1 MSLRIAT
8 RGSGLALKQTQR
20 VAELISQI
28 SPEIELE
35 TLVVSTAGDRD
46 QKTSIQELGGQGVFV
61 TDVQSA
67 VLAGK
72 ADIAVHSAKDLPAE
86 TTPGLVLA
94 SVPERADPRDALVGC
109 IWNDLPKGASIATG
123 SIRRRSHLS
132 HLRPDLKFQE
142 LRGNIETRLLRVDDV
157 DAIVV
162 AKAALD
168 RLDLK
173 PEQMDTLSVSIL
185 LPQVGQ
191 GALAIECREEDF
203 EIIKML
209 KEIEDQKVRS
219 AVDAERSFLAEVG
232 SGCSLPV
239 AAHAVLKK
247 EEIFLK
253 ASIASKDGMTLLK
266 AEGSGADANK
276 LGVKIANKLLNEEG
290 GDRLLNENL

>member
-8 RGSGLALKQTQR
+8 RGSGLALRQTQR

-28 SPEIELE
+28 SPGIELE
-35 TLVVSTAGDRD
+35 TVVVSTLGDRD
-46 QKTSIQELGGQGVFV
+46 KKTSLQELGGQGVFV

-67 VLAGK
+67 VLSGK

-86 TTPGLVLA
+86 TSSGLTLA

-109 IWNDLPKGASIATG
+109 FWNDLPKGALIATG
-123 SIRRRSHLS
+123 SIRRRSHLA
-132 HLRPDLKFQE
+132 HVRPDLKFQD

-157 DAIVV
+157 DAVVV

-168 RLDLK
+168 RLDLN
-173 PEQMDTLSVSIL
+173 PEQIDTLPVSIL

-191 GALAIECREEDF
+191 GALAIECRDEDF
-203 EIIKML
+203 EIIQML
-209 KEIEDQKVRS
+209 KETEDRKVRS

-239 AAHAVLKK
+239 AAHAVVEK

-253 ASIASKDGMTLLK
+253 VSIASKDGTTLLK
-266 AEGSGADANK
+266 AEATGVDANQ
-276 LGVKIANKLLNEEG
+276 LGVNIANKLLNEEG

>member
-1 MSLRIAT
+1 MTLRIAT
-8 RGSGLALKQTQR
+8 RGSRLALRQTQR
-20 VAELISQI
+20 VVELLSEI

-35 TLVVSTAGDRD
+35 TLVVSTVGDLD
-46 QKTSIQELGGQGVFV
+46 KKTSIQQLGGQGVFV

-67 VLAGK
+67 VLSGE
-72 ADIAVHSAKDLPAE
+72 ADIAVHSAKDLPAQ
-86 TTPGLVLA
+86 TSPGLVLA

-109 IWNDLPKGASIATG
+109 FWNDLPKGALIATG
-123 SIRRRSHLS
+123 AIRRRSHLA

-142 LRGNIETRLLRVDDV
+142 LRGNIETRLSRTDDV
-157 DAIVV
+157 DAVVV

>member
-20 VAELISQI
+20 VAELISQKFPAI
-28 SPEIELE
+28 QLE
-35 TLVVSTAGDRD
+35 TVVVSTAGDRD
-46 QKTSIQELGGQGVFV
+46 TKTPIQEIGGQGVFV

-67 VLAGK
+67 VLSRE

-86 TTPGLVLA
+86 TNPGLVLA

-109 IWNDLPKGASIATG
+109 IWNDLPKGALIATG

-157 DAIVV
+157 DAILV

-168 RLDLK
+168 RLGLN
-173 PEQMDTLSVSIL
+173 PEQMDVLPVSIL

-191 GALAIECREEDF
+191 GALAIEWRNEDF
-203 EIIKML
+203 EIIQML

-219 AVDAERSFLAEVG
+219 LVDTERAFLAEIG

-239 AAHAVLKK
+239 AAHAVLEK
-247 EEIFLK
+247 EKILLK
-253 ASIASKDGMTLLK
+253 ASIASKDGTTLLK
-266 AEGSGADANK
+266 AEDIGVDGNQ
-276 LGVKIANKLLNEEG
+276 LGINMANKLLNEEG
-290 GDRLLNENL
+290 GERLLNENL

>member
-20 VAELISQI
+20 VAELISQK
-28 SPEIELE
+28 SPGIELE
-35 TLVVSTAGDRD
+35 TVVVSTAGDRD
-46 QKTSIQELGGQGVFV
+46 KKTSIQELGGQGVFV
-61 TDVQSA
+61 TDVQSV
-67 VLAGK
+67 VLSGE
-72 ADIAVHSAKDLPAE
+72 ADIAVHSAKDLPAK
-86 TTPGLVLA
+86 TNPGLVLA

-168 RLDLK
+168 RLDLN
-173 PEQMDTLSVSIL
+173 PEQMDALPISIL

-191 GALAIECREEDF
+191 GALAIECRDEDF
-203 EIIKML
+203 EVIQIL

-219 AVDAERSFLAEVG
+219 LIDAERSFLAEIG
-232 SGCSLPV
+232 SGCSSPV
-239 AAHAVLKK
+239 AAHAVLEK
-247 EEIFLK
+247 EKILLK
-253 ASIASKDGMTLLK
+253 ASIASQDGTTLLK
-266 AEGSGADANK
+266 AEASGVDANE
-276 LGVKIANKLLNEEG
+276 LGRVN
-290 GDRLLNENL
+290 

>member
-20 VAELISQI
+20 VAELISQKFPAI
-28 SPEIELE
+28 QLE
-35 TLVVSTAGDRD
+35 TVVVSTAGDRD
-46 QKTSIQELGGQGVFV
+46 TKTPIQEIGGQGVFV

-67 VLAGK
+67 VLSGE

-86 TTPGLVLA
+86 TNPGLVLA

-109 IWNDLPKGASIATG
+109 IWNDLPKGALIATG

-157 DAIVV
+157 DAILV

-168 RLDLK
+168 RLGLN
-173 PEQMDTLSVSIL
+173 PEQMDVLPVSIL

-191 GALAIECREEDF
+191 GALAIECRNEDF
-203 EIIKML
+203 EVIQML

-219 AVDAERSFLAEVG
+219 LVDTERAFLAEIG

-239 AAHAVLKK
+239 AAHAVLEK
-247 EEIFLK
+247 EKILLK
-253 ASIASKDGMTLLK
+253 ASIASKDGTTLLK
-266 AEGSGADANK
+266 AEDIGVDGNQ
-276 LGVKIANKLLNEEG
+276 LGINMANKLLNEEG
-290 GDRLLNENL
+290 GERLLNENS

>member
-20 VAELISQI
+20 VAELISQKFPAI
-28 SPEIELE
+28 QLE

-46 QKTSIQELGGQGVFV
+46 TKTPIQEIGGQGVFV

-67 VLAGK
+67 VLSGE

-86 TTPGLVLA
+86 TNPGLVLA
-94 SVPERADPRDALVGC
+94 SVPERADPRDALVGF
-109 IWNDLPKGASIATG
+109 IWNDLPKGALIATG

-157 DAIVV
+157 DAILV

-168 RLDLK
+168 RLGLN
-173 PEQMDTLSVSIL
+173 PEQMDVLPVSIL

-191 GALAIECREEDF
+191 GALAIECRNEDF
-203 EIIKML
+203 EVIQML

-219 AVDAERSFLAEVG
+219 LVDTERAFLAEIG

-239 AAHAVLKK
+239 AAHAVLEK
-247 EEIFLK
+247 EKILLK
-253 ASIASKDGMTLLK
+253 ASIASKDGTTLLK
-266 AEGSGADANK
+266 AEDIGVDGNQ
-276 LGVKIANKLLNEEG
+276 LGINMANKLLNEEG
-290 GDRLLNENL
+290 GERLLNENL

>member
-20 VAELISQI
+20 VAELISQK
-28 SPEIELE
+28 SPGIELE
-35 TLVVSTAGDRD
+35 TVVVSTAGDRD
-46 QKTSIQELGGQGVFV
+46 KKTSIQELGGQGVFV
-61 TDVQSA
+61 TDVQSV
-67 VLAGK
+67 VLSGE
-72 ADIAVHSAKDLPAE
+72 ADIAVHSAKDLPAK
-86 TTPGLVLA
+86 TNPGLVLA

-168 RLDLK
+168 RLDLN
-173 PEQMDTLSVSIL
+173 PEQMDALPISIL

-191 GALAIECREEDF
+191 GALAIECRDEDF
-203 EIIKML
+203 EVIQIL

-219 AVDAERSFLAEVG
+219 LIDAERSFLAEIG
-232 SGCSLPV
+232 SGCSSPV
-239 AAHAVLKK
+239 AAHAVLEK
-247 EEIFLK
+247 EKILLK
-253 ASIASKDGMTLLK
+253 ASIASQDGTTLLK
-266 AEGSGADANK
+266 AEASGADANQ
-276 LGVKIANKLLNEEG
+276 LGINIADKLLNEEG
-290 GDRLLNENL
+290 GNLLLNENL

>member
-20 VAELISQI
+20 VAELISQKFPAI
-28 SPEIELE
+28 QLE
-35 TLVVSTAGDRD
+35 TVVVSTAGDRD
-46 QKTSIQELGGQGVFV
+46 TKTPIQEIGGQGVFV

-67 VLAGK
+67 VLSGE

-86 TTPGLVLA
+86 TNPGLVLA

-109 IWNDLPKGASIATG
+109 IWNDLPKGALIATG
-123 SIRRRSHLS
+123 SIRGRSHLS

-157 DAIVV
+157 DAILV

-168 RLDLK
+168 RLGLN
-173 PEQMDTLSVSIL
+173 PEQMDVLPVSIL

-191 GALAIECREEDF
+191 GALAIECRNEDF
-203 EIIKML
+203 EVIQML
-209 KEIEDQKVRS
+209 KGIEDQKVRS
-219 AVDAERSFLAEVG
+219 LVDTERAFLAEIG

-239 AAHAVLKK
+239 AAHAVLEK
-247 EEIFLK
+247 EKILLK
-253 ASIASKDGMTLLK
+253 ASIASKDGTTLLK
-266 AEGSGADANK
+266 AEDIGVDGNQ
-276 LGVKIANKLLNEEG
+276 LGINMANKLLNEEG
-290 GDRLLNENL
+290 GERLLNENL

>member
-20 VAELISQI
+20 VAELISQK
-28 SPEIELE
+28 SPGIELE
-35 TLVVSTAGDRD
+35 TVVVSTAGDRD
-46 QKTSIQELGGQGVFV
+46 KKTSIQELGGQGVFV
-61 TDVQSA
+61 TDVQSV
-67 VLAGK
+67 VLSGE
-72 ADIAVHSAKDLPAE
+72 ADIAVHSAKDLPAK
-86 TTPGLVLA
+86 TNPGLVLA

-168 RLDLK
+168 RLDLN
-173 PEQMDTLSVSIL
+173 PEQMDALPISIL

-191 GALAIECREEDF
+191 GALAIECRDEDF
-203 EIIKML
+203 EVIQIL

-219 AVDAERSFLAEVG
+219 LIDAERSFLAEIG
-232 SGCSLPV
+232 SGCSSPV
-239 AAHAVLKK
+239 AAHAVLEK
-247 EEIFLK
+247 EKILLK
-253 ASIASKDGMTLLK
+253 ASIASQDGTTLLK
-266 AEGSGADANK
+266 AEASGVDANQ
-276 LGVKIANKLLNEEG
+276 LGINIADKLLNEEG
-290 GDRLLNENL
+290 GNLLLNENL

>member
-20 VAELISQI
+20 VAELISQKFPAI
-28 SPEIELE
+28 QLE
-35 TLVVSTAGDRD
+35 TVVVSTAGDRD
-46 QKTSIQELGGQGVFV
+46 TKTPIQEIGGQGVFV

-67 VLAGK
+67 VLSGE

-86 TTPGLVLA
+86 TNPGLVLA

-109 IWNDLPKGASIATG
+109 IWNDLPKGALIATG

-157 DAIVV
+157 DAILV

-168 RLDLK
+168 RLGLN
-173 PEQMDTLSVSIL
+173 PEQMDVLPVSIL

-191 GALAIECREEDF
+191 GALAIECRNEDF
-203 EIIKML
+203 EIIQML
-209 KEIEDQKVRS
+209 KEAKLNDSNAIK
-219 AVDAERSFLAEVG
+219 FI
-232 SGCSLPV
+232 CSRYLW
-239 AAHAVLKK
+239 
-247 EEIFLK
+247 
-253 ASIASKDGMTLLK
+253 SKTNSMY
-266 AEGSGADANK
+266 
-276 LGVKIANKLLNEEG
+276 
-290 GDRLLNENL
+290 

>member
-20 VAELISQI
+20 VAELISQKFPAI
-28 SPEIELE
+28 QLE
-35 TLVVSTAGDRD
+35 TVVVSTAGDRD
-46 QKTSIQELGGQGVFV
+46 TKTPIQEIGGQGVFV

-67 VLAGK
+67 VLSGE

-86 TTPGLVLA
+86 TNPGLVLA

-109 IWNDLPKGASIATG
+109 IWNDLPKGALIATG

-157 DAIVV
+157 DAILV

-168 RLDLK
+168 RLGLN
-173 PEQMDTLSVSIL
+173 PEQMDVLPVSIL

-191 GALAIECREEDF
+191 GALAIECRNEDF
-203 EIIKML
+203 EVIQML

-219 AVDAERSFLAEVG
+219 LVDTERAFLAEIG

-239 AAHAVLKK
+239 AAHAVLEK
-247 EEIFLK
+247 EKILLK
-253 ASIASKDGMTLLK
+253 ASIASKDGTTLLK
-266 AEGSGADANK
+266 AEDIGVDGNQ
-276 LGVKIANKLLNEEG
+276 LGINMANKLLNEEG
-290 GDRLLNENL
+290 GERLLNENL

>member
-20 VAELISQI
+20 VAELISQKFPAI
-28 SPEIELE
+28 QLE

-46 QKTSIQELGGQGVFV
+46 TKTPIQEIGGQGVFV

-67 VLAGK
+67 VLSGE

-86 TTPGLVLA
+86 TNPGLVLA

-109 IWNDLPKGASIATG
+109 IWNDLPKGALIATG

-157 DAIVV
+157 DAILV

-168 RLDLK
+168 RLGLN
-173 PEQMDTLSVSIL
+173 PEQMDVLPVSIL

-191 GALAIECREEDF
+191 GALAIECRNEDF
-203 EIIKML
+203 EVIQML

-219 AVDAERSFLAEVG
+219 LVDTERAFLAEIG

-239 AAHAVLKK
+239 AAHAVLEK
-247 EEIFLK
+247 EKILLK
-253 ASIASKDGMTLLK
+253 ASIASKDGTTLLK
-266 AEGSGADANK
+266 AEDIGVDGNQ
-276 LGVKIANKLLNEEG
+276 LGINMANKLLNEEG
-290 GDRLLNENL
+290 GERLLNENL

>member
-20 VAELISQI
+20 VAELISQK
-28 SPEIELE
+28 SPGIELE
-35 TLVVSTAGDRD
+35 TVVVSTAGDRD
-46 QKTSIQELGGQGVFV
+46 KKTSIQELGGQGVFV
-61 TDVQSA
+61 TDVQSV
-67 VLAGK
+67 VLSGE
-72 ADIAVHSAKDLPAE
+72 ADIAVHSAKDLPAK
-86 TTPGLVLA
+86 TNPGLVLA

-168 RLDLK
+168 RLDLN
-173 PEQMDTLSVSIL
+173 PEQMDALPISIL

-191 GALAIECREEDF
+191 GALAIECRDEDF
-203 EIIKML
+203 GVIQIL

-219 AVDAERSFLAEVG
+219 LIDAERSFLAEIG
-232 SGCSLPV
+232 SGCSSPV
-239 AAHAVLKK
+239 AAHAVLEK
-247 EEIFLK
+247 EKILLK
-253 ASIASKDGMTLLK
+253 ASIASQDGTTLLK
-266 AEGSGADANK
+266 AEASGVDANQ
-276 LGVKIANKLLNEEG
+276 LGINIANKLLNEEG
-290 GDRLLNENL
+290 GNLLLNENL

>member
-1 MSLRIAT
+1 MILRIAT
-8 RGSGLALKQTQR
+8 RGSRLALTQTQR
-20 VAELISQI
+20 VVELISEV

-35 TLVVSTAGDRD
+35 TLVVSTVGDRD
-46 QKTSIQELGGQGVFV
+46 KETSLQQLGGQGVFV

-67 VLAGK
+67 VLSGQ

-86 TTPGLVLA
+86 TSPGLALA

-109 IWNDLPKGASIATG
+109 LWNDLPKDALIATG
-123 SIRRRSHLS
+123 SIRRRSHLA

-142 LRGNIETRLLRVDDV
+142 LRGNIETRLSRIDDV
-157 DAIVV
+157 NAVVV

-173 PEQMDTLSVSIL
+173 PEQMDTLPISIL

-239 AAHAVLKK
+239 AAHAVFKK
-247 EEIFLK
+247 EEILLK

-266 AEGSGADANK
+266 AEGSGVDANK

-290 GDRLLNENL
+290 GGLLLNENL